1 MRLAALHD
9 RWQPQRRPHAR
20 RRQFLD
26 DVFMMDATSFS
37 RCLSEPRMPGCR
49 GGHSVFGQA
58 LELRFIADNGMK
70 QVRITCNRTCR
81 VVGSTALR
89 DCGRRWTGGADLVG
103 WLSPSAT
110 RTAQE
115 LVAALRCPSVARIHC
130 FAAMRAGPRPSRD
143 IDQRL
148 LGECRAVKVCPTR
161 LAILAF

>member
-1 MRLAALHD
+1 M
-9 RWQPQRRPHAR
+9 
-20 RRQFLD
+20 
-26 DVFMMDATSFS
+26 
-37 RCLSEPRMPGCR
+37 
-49 GGHSVFGQA
+49 FGQA

-70 QVRITCNRTCR
+70 QVRITCNPTCL

-148 LGECRAVKVCPTR
+148 GECREP
-161 LAILAF
+161 